1 MTNTHFI
8 REPAAI
14 HSTMAIS
21 HEHLMKEAIRCVET
35 LEAFVKDHRERLDA
49 KK

>member
-14 HSTMAIS
+14 HSTMEVA
-21 HEHLMKEAIRCVET
+21 HEHLIAEAIRCVET
-35 LEAFVKDHRERLDA
+35 LELFVKNHRKILDD
-49 KK
+49 KI

>member
-1 MTNTHFI
+1 MIKFNT
-8 REPAAI
+8 EPVAI

-35 LEAFVKDHRERLDA
+35 LELFVKNHRKILDD
-49 KK
+49 KI

>member
-14 HSTMAIS
+14 HSTMEIA
-21 HEHLMKEAIRCVET
+21 HEHLIKEALRCVET
-35 LEAFVKDHRERLDA
+35 LEAFVKNHREILDA
-49 KK
+49 KI